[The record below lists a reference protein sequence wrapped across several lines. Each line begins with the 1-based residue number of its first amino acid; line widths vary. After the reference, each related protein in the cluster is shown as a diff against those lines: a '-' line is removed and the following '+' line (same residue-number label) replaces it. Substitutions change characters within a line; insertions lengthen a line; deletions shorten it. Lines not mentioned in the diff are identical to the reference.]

1 MFTTKGSKNM
11 SHEFFQ
17 TMMGRKFYE
26 YDVPEIAKS
35 LKRIAT
41 ALEKINEIKDN
52 RIDPKEPGVD
62 GVE

>member
-1 MFTTKGSKNM
+1 M